1 MSLFKKKK
9 EPDDSWLY
17 ILLIS
22 TVAIL
27 GEALKSYTFTIKGI
41 TLTYSIFIIPIIYL
55 LTNYIT
61 KKYSYTKGVAAI
73 CLSTVAFVVFTYAIG
88 YGLGRPVNFLQIG
101 GEVSGYLIS
110 QMINLYIYVFL
121 LNNTKSPVILV
132 WLNYLFSLVIFYMF
146 YTLINLSV
154 LVTSSYWS
162 GYFLTL
168 GIQAVVCILL
178 TAIDHKIKRG
188 LEKN

>member
-1 MSLFKKKK
+1 MSLFRKKK

-22 TVAIL
+22 TVVIL

-41 TLTYSIFIIPIIYL
+41 TLTYTIFVIPIIYL

-61 KKYSYTKGVAAI
+61 KKYSYTKGVSAI

-168 GIQAVVCILL
+168 GIQGVESIIL

>member
-1 MSLFKKKK
+1 MSLFRKKK

-22 TVAIL
+22 TVVIL

-41 TLTYSIFIIPIIYL
+41 TLTYTIFVIPIIYL

-61 KKYSYTKGVAAI
+61 KKYSYTKGVSAI

-168 GIQAVVCILL
+168 GIQGVESIIL
-178 TAIDHKIKRG
+178 TVIDHKIKRG

>member
-1 MSLFKKKK
+1 MSLFRKKK

-22 TVAIL
+22 TVVIL

-41 TLTYSIFIIPIIYL
+41 TLTYTIFVIPIIYL

-61 KKYSYTKGVAAI
+61 KKYSYTKGVSAI

-110 QMINLYIYVFL
+110 QMI
-121 LNNTKSPVILV
+121 SS
-132 WLNYLFSLVIFYMF
+132 SL
-146 YTLINLSV
+146 
-154 LVTSSYWS
+154 TSM
-162 GYFLTL
+162 
-168 GIQAVVCILL
+168 
-178 TAIDHKIKRG
+178 TASARS
-188 LEKN
+188 

>member
-1 MSLFKKKK
+1 MSLFRKKK

-22 TVAIL
+22 TVVIL

-41 TLTYSIFIIPIIYL
+41 TLTYTIFVIPIIYL

-61 KKYSYTKGVAAI
+61 KKYSYTKGVSAI

-168 GIQAVVCILL
+168 GIQGVECIAL
-178 TAIDHKIKRG
+178 TVIDHKIKRG

>member
-1 MSLFKKKK
+1 MNIFKKKK

-17 ILLIS
+17 ILLLS
-22 TVAIL
+22 TIVIL
-27 GEALKSYTFTIKGI
+27 GGALKNYTFSIKNI
-41 TLTYSIFIIPIIYL
+41 TLTYTIFILPIIYL

-61 KKYSYTKGVAAI
+61 KKYSYTKGVSAI
-73 CLSTVAFVVFTYAIG
+73 CLSTVAFVLFTYGIG
-88 YGLGRPVNFLQIG
+88 YGLGRPINFLAIG

-121 LNNTKSPVILV
+121 LNNTKSPVLLV
-132 WLNYLFSLVIFYMF
+132 WLNYMFSLVIFYMF

-168 GIQAVVCILL
+168 SIQAIECILI
-178 TAIDHKIKRG
+178 TTIDHKVKRG
-188 LEKN
+188 LEK

>member
-1 MSLFKKKK
+1 MSLFRKKK

-22 TVAIL
+22 TVVIL

-41 TLTYSIFIIPIIYL
+41 TLTYTIFVIPIIYL

-61 KKYSYTKGVAAI
+61 KKYSYTKGVSAI

-132 WLNYLFSLVIFYMF
+132 WLDYLFSLVLFYMF

-168 GIQAVVCILL
+168 GIQGVESIIL
-178 TAIDHKIKRG
+178 TVIDHKIKRG

>member
-1 MSLFKKKK
+1 MDLFKKKK

-17 ILLIS
+17 ILLLS
-22 TVAIL
+22 TVVIL
-27 GEALKSYTFTIKGI
+27 GGALKSYTFTIKGI
-41 TLTYSIFIIPIIYL
+41 SLTYTVFVLPIIFL

-61 KKYSYTKGVAAI
+61 KKISYTKGISAI
-73 CLSTVAFVVFTYAIG
+73 CLSTVAFVLFTYGIG
-88 YGLGRPVNFLQIG
+88 YGLGRRVNFLAIG

-121 LNNTKSPVILV
+121 LNNTKSPAILV
-132 WLNYLFSLVIFYMF
+132 YLNYIFSLVIFYMF

-168 GIQAVVCILL
+168 AIQAVECIIM
-178 TAIDHKIKRG
+178 TVIDHKIKRG

>member
-17 ILLIS
+17 ILLLS
-22 TVAIL
+22 TVVIL
-27 GEALKSYTFTIKGI
+27 GGALKNYTFTIRDTHI
-41 TLTYSIFIIPIIYL
+41 TFSIFVLPIIYL

-61 KKYSYTKGVAAI
+61 KKYNYTKGISAI
-73 CLSTVAFVVFTYAIG
+73 CLSTVAFVLFTYGIG
-88 YGLGRPVNFLQIG
+88 YGLGRTVNFLAIG

-121 LNNTKSPVILV
+121 LNNTKQPPVLIY
-132 WLNYLFSLVIFYMF
+132 LNYMFSLVIFYMF

-154 LVTSSYWS
+154 LVTNTYWT
-162 GYFLTL
+162 GYFITL
-168 GIQAVVCILL
+168 IIQAVECLL
-178 TAIDHKIKRG
+178 VTIVDSKIKRG

>member
-1 MSLFKKKK
+1 MNLFKKKK

-17 ILLIS
+17 ILLLS
-22 TVAIL
+22 TVVIL
-27 GEALKSYTFTIKGI
+27 GGALKNYTFTIRDTHI
-41 TLTYSIFIIPIIYL
+41 TFSIFVLPIIYL

-61 KKYSYTKGVAAI
+61 KKYNYTKGVSAI
-73 CLSTVAFVVFTYAIG
+73 CLSTVAFVLFTYGIG
-88 YGLGRPVNFLQIG
+88 YGLGRSVNFLAIG

-121 LNNTKSPVILV
+121 LNNTKQPPVLIY
-132 WLNYLFSLVIFYMF
+132 LNYMFSLVIFYMF

-154 LVTSSYWS
+154 LVTSTYWT
-162 GYFLTL
+162 GYFITL
-168 GIQAVVCILL
+168 IIQAVECLL
-178 TAIDHKIKRG
+178 VTIVDSKIKRG

>member
-61 KKYSYTKGVAAI
+61 KKYSYTKGVSAI

>member
-1 MSLFKKKK
+1 
-9 EPDDSWLY
+9 
-17 ILLIS
+17 
-22 TVAIL
+22 
-27 GEALKSYTFTIKGI
+27 
-41 TLTYSIFIIPIIYL
+41 
-55 LTNYIT
+55 
-61 KKYSYTKGVAAI
+61 
-73 CLSTVAFVVFTYAIG
+73 
-88 YGLGRPVNFLQIG
+88 
-101 GEVSGYLIS
+101 
-110 QMINLYIYVFL
+110 MINLYIYVFL

-154 LVTSSYWS
+154 LVTNSYWS